1 MPPILHALALM
12 LAGCLNRH
20 QLQVLDF
27 LLEENRILKRQI
39 GGRRLR
45 LSDDDRRRL
54 AVRGKVLGRRL
65 LDQFSSL
72 VTPETILRWHRRL
85 IAQKWTFPGR
95 RRSHRDVMREITEL
109 TLRMAR
115 ANPMW
120 GYDRMQ
126 GALANLGHKVCANTI
141 KKILRSH
148 GIDPAP
154 ERKHKTSWRRFLRTH
169 ASVIAAADFFTT
181 EVWTARGLVTYYT
194 CFVIDLATR
203 AVEILGSTPHPGEAF
218 MKQIARNL
226 TDCVDGF
233 LRGKRFLILDRD
245 TKFCEGFAAI
255 LKSAGVKLVRCPA
268 RAPNCNAIA
277 ERFVQ
282 SIKRECLDQLIFVG
296 ETSLRRALSEYALH
310 YNRERNHQGL
320 DNRLIDPEPEV
331 FRCTGDVINRAK
343 LGGLLSFYCRRAV

>member
-1 MPPILHALALM
+1 MPPILHALALIFS
-12 LAGCLNRH
+12 GFVNRH
-20 QLQVLDF
+20 QQRVLDF
-27 LLEENRILKRQI
+27 LLEENRVLRRQL
-39 GGRRLR
+39 GERRLR
-45 LSDDDRRRL
+45 LNDDERRRL
-54 AVRGKVLGRRL
+54 AVRGKALGRQVL
-65 LDQFSSL
+65 EQFATL

-115 ANPMW
+115 ANPAW

-154 ERKHKTSWRRFLRTH
+154 ERKRKTSWRWFLRTH

-181 EVWTARGLVTYYT
+181 EVWTTRGLVTYYT

-203 AVEILGSTPHPGEAF
+203 AVEILGSTPHPGEEF

-226 TDCVDGF
+226 TDCVDGS
-233 LRGKRFLILDRD
+233 LRTKRFLIVA
-245 TKFCEGFAAI
+245 TP
-255 LKSAGVKLVRCPA
+255 SSVR
-268 RAPNCNAIA
+268 
-277 ERFVQ
+277 
-282 SIKRECLDQLIFVG
+282 G
-296 ETSLRRALSEYALH
+296 SLRS
-310 YNRERNHQGL
+310 
-320 DNRLIDPEPEV
+320 
-331 FRCTGDVINRAK
+331 
-343 LGGLLSFYCRRAV
+343 